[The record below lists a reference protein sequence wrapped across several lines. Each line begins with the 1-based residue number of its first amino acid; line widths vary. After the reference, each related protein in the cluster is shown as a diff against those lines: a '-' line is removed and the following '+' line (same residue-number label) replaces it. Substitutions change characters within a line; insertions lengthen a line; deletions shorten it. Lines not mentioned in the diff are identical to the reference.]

1 MTIATNERDFTP
13 HALASGGVTQA
24 TAVEQSRAVAEVQ
37 AAVVVAQQCPR
48 DLARAEAEMAASC
61 GRLALAERAIYRVTN
76 RGEGPSV
83 HLAREL
89 ARIWGNVTYGVHEL
103 RRDDEA
109 GMSEIQAFAWDVQ
122 ANVRSTRTFQV
133 PHQRMAGGKRKALV
147 DLTDVYLNNQNIG
160 SRAVRECIFTVLPT
174 WFVDA
179 AEARCR
185 QTLRDGDGKPL
196 AERIN
201 DAVAAFES
209 QGIRQAQLEDKIGR
223 KRGQWDAGDVA
234 SLAVLYQSLQRGD
247 VTVAEEFP
255 TDRVTAADLVG
266 DAPASE
272 GAS

>member
-1 MTIATNERDFTP
+1 MTVVHAERDFQP
-13 HALASGGVTQA
+13 HPVPANATQ
-24 TAVEQSRAVAEVQ
+24 TTQVEQARAIAEVQ

-48 DLARAEAEMAASC
+48 DLNRAEAEMQASC
-61 GRLALAERAIYRVTN
+61 GRLALAERAMYRVTN

-109 GMSEIQAFAWDVQ
+109 GISEIQAFAWDVQ

-133 PHQRMAGGKRKALV
+133 PHQRMAKGKRQALV

-174 WFVDA
+174 WFVEA
-179 AEARCR
+179 AEQRCR

-196 AERIN
+196 SDRIA
-201 DAVAAFES
+201 DAVAAFADTH
-209 QGIRQAQLEDKIGR
+209 GVKQAQLEDKLGR
-223 KRGQWDAGDVA
+223 KRGQWDAGNVA
-234 SLAVLYQSLQRGD
+234 SLVVLFQSLQRGD
-247 VTVAEEFP
+247 VTVEDEFP
-255 TDRVTAADLVG
+255 QTRLTAADLTQP
-266 DAPASE
+266 DAGAAS
-272 GAS
+272 

>member
-1 MTIATNERDFTP
+1 MTVATSEREFTP
-13 HALASGGVTQA
+13 IPAPSGGVTQT
-24 TAVEQSRAVAEVQ
+24 TAVEQARSVAEVQ

-48 DLARAEAEMAASC
+48 DMAHAEAEMFASC
-61 GRLALAERAIYRVTN
+61 GRMALAQRAFYRVTN

-89 ARIWGNVTYGVHEL
+89 ARIYGNVQFGVHEL

-109 GMSEIQAFAWDVQ
+109 GVSEIQAFAWDVQ

-174 WFVDA
+174 WFVEA
-179 AEARCR
+179 AEERCR

-196 AERIN
+196 SQRID
-201 DAVAAFES
+201 DAVAAFEGAHS
-209 QGIRQAQLEDKIGR
+209 VTVAQLEEKLGR

-234 SLAVLYQSLQRGD
+234 SLGVLFQSLQRGEVD
-247 VTVAEEFP
+247 IAEEFP
-255 TDRVTAADLVG
+255 QQVVTAADLAG
-266 DAPASE
+266 DS
-272 GAS
+272 